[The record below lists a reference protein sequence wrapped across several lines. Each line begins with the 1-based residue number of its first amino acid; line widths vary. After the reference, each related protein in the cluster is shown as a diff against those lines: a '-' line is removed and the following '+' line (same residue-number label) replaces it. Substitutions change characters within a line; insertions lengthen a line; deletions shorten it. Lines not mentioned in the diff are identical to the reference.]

1 MPTETT
7 FDRVEE
13 QLKNKQLR
21 YFNFYNSDVNA
32 IVQRNTKYY
41 EKHPHDVI
49 SLNQI
54 INKMYV
60 DIEVYTN
67 NEGLDAD
74 AIDNGTYPIN
84 IVTIRNSTDLILHTY
99 VLLFPNNMAQFGIVQ
114 GMTNDT
120 YNQFIFDTEQWLV
133 NELKSR
139 TYIGTEFVEANY
151 SVELHLY
158 TDEKQLLLDLW
169 NKIHEYDPDILTSWN
184 GDNFDYYYMYNRC
197 STLFGEENVSKL
209 MSKFNKVEVRNKRVV
224 FFEYTVADLLYL
236 YKPRS
241 EGGLS
246 YGSTQPFY
254 ALDFIAEVELEKK
267 KVSYKEEN
275 LSLDDF
281 YLKNPREAT
290 LYNIVDVVLIIGLD
304 NKNKTIDL
312 NNTIRRAMKTP
323 FHSSIIGSS
332 ALYDAFVFSR
342 LDFMG
347 YKIRSNITT
356 EGNLSFSKEWLQQF
370 GTIKGTAKSKEI
382 QACAISSK
390 DFVKITKKFPGAYVK
405 QPHPEI
411 IDDDSMVIDLD
422 ASLPPW
428 ENILIK
434 RGQKIYYGPIG
445 YYVFEE
451 GDLTL
456 TWDINNE
463 VCWKQVLGKTEHD
476 WHGELI
482 DITTETGRRACVTS
496 NHSIFGVKHKTKV
509 RQVSQI
515 DAGSL
520 NLNDYVYCYKKFDPE
535 SSASLQYPKTVG
547 FWLSDGWSSNRKN
560 FYIAKQDRNELDK
573 HSPAIQNVRIK
584 RQASVKYKEEY
595 VGTCINGSE
604 LYPFTTDTK
613 LKNFIEILNYKLEDR
628 IEIWDGMLD
637 ADGHI
642 KMNDD
647 CLTPTQLLCKYRK
660 PEADACFIVAHTIG
674 WKPKQGP
681 TGISNSVFKAN
692 DNRVTYG
699 TEQVCPE
706 VFKSVH
712 GACSKLQQHNMAG
725 NCRHSLHKIE
735 KILPHVKEIYTN
747 TMGLEKIK
755 KIERQQ
761 YNGKVYDICVKDTE
775 RFFAGTGIGAHNTS
789 MYPSNIL
796 QGNISFDC
804 YVARILPP
812 QCNSTLKLLFG
823 CLGKGTFPSNLMAN
837 VQKMV
842 TDYVVEKQISP
853 KIENVQKFYYVT
865 LGLFQKLANSQ
876 KTLDQIC
883 NPKSSEDSILLKT
896 VLIPLLDIIFTI
908 HPTSQSYNDF
918 VYDFLYL
925 VDTNDP
931 NWQDNRALMKQ
942 KYPDGVWIIY
952 NPNESDVSLKHITI
966 DEAYSYI
973 EQHCLALS
981 GCIFTKHEH
990 KTGLFVD
997 MLNEFAAMRKH
1008 HKKLRDTYEEGS
1020 IDYKFEN
1027 NNQNVFKRVMNTCYG
1042 LYGMSGFRYSD
1053 NWLARSITNNS
1064 LHALKIAM
1072 FKAEEYLT
1080 ELYK

>member
-7 FDRVEE
+7 YERVEE
-13 QLKNKQLR
+13 QIKNKQLR

-49 SLNQI
+49 SLNQVV
-54 INKMYV
+54 NKLYL
-60 DIEVYTN
+60 DIEVFTN
-67 NEGLDAD
+67 NEGLDSD

-133 NELKSR
+133 NELKNR

-290 LYNIVDVVLIIGLD
+290 LYNIVDVILIIGLD

-370 GTIKGTAKSKEI
+370 GTIKGNAKSKEI

-422 ASLPPW
+422 A
-428 ENILIK
+428 
-434 RGQKIYYGPIG
+434 
-445 YYVFEE
+445 
-451 GDLTL
+451 
-456 TWDINNE
+456 
-463 VCWKQVLGKTEHD
+463 
-476 WHGELI
+476 
-482 DITTETGRRACVTS
+482 
-496 NHSIFGVKHKTKV
+496 
-509 RQVSQI
+509 
-515 DAGSL
+515 
-520 NLNDYVYCYKKFDPE
+520 
-535 SSASLQYPKTVG
+535 
-547 FWLSDGWSSNRKN
+547 
-560 FYIAKQDRNELDK
+560 
-573 HSPAIQNVRIK
+573 
-584 RQASVKYKEEY
+584 
-595 VGTCINGSE
+595 
-604 LYPFTTDTK
+604 
-613 LKNFIEILNYKLEDR
+613 
-628 IEIWDGMLD
+628 
-637 ADGHI
+637 
-642 KMNDD
+642 
-647 CLTPTQLLCKYRK
+647 
-660 PEADACFIVAHTIG
+660 
-674 WKPKQGP
+674 
-681 TGISNSVFKAN
+681 
-692 DNRVTYG
+692 
-699 TEQVCPE
+699 
-706 VFKSVH
+706 
-712 GACSKLQQHNMAG
+712 
-725 NCRHSLHKIE
+725 
-735 KILPHVKEIYTN
+735 
-747 TMGLEKIK
+747 
-755 KIERQQ
+755 
-761 YNGKVYDICVKDTE
+761 
-775 RFFAGTGIGAHNTS
+775 TS

-812 QCNSTLKLLFG
+812 QCNSTLKLLFS
-823 CLGKGTFPSNLMAN
+823 CLGKGPFPSNLMAN

-853 KIENVQKFYYVT
+853 KVENIQKFYYTT

-883 NPKSSEDSILLKT
+883 NPKTSEDSILLKT
-896 VLIPLLDIIFTI
+896 VLIPLLDIIFTV

-925 VDTNDP
+925 VNKEDP
-931 NWQDNRALMKQ
+931 NWQDNKSLIKQ
-942 KYPDGVWIIY
+942 KYPEGLWIIY
-952 NPNESDVSLKHITI
+952 NPNESDISLSHITI
-966 DEAYSYI
+966 DEAYAYI
-973 EQHCLALS
+973 ADHCLAFS
-981 GCIFTKHEH
+981 GCLFTKHEQ

-997 MLNEFAAMRKH
+997 MLNEFAVMRKH

-1020 IDYKFEN
+1020 VDYKFEN

-1064 LHALKIAM
+1064 LHALKVAM
-1072 FKAEEYLT
+1072 FKAEEFLT
-1080 ELYK
+1080 EYYKNH